1 MVRDAELTLDELG
14 DAGTGPDISAEAEG
28 RCTAGQAGREGSQ
41 LVRAE
46 AWGSTGRRAGAQGFH
61 AAVART
67 SQPLAD
73 GTLGDT
79 ERLSNLTLF
88 PVLLVQ
94 LPSTKATALAPIP

>member
-1 MVRDAELTLDELG
+1 M
-14 DAGTGPDISAEAEG
+14 
-28 RCTAGQAGREGSQ
+28 
-41 LVRAE
+41 VRAE

-79 ERLSNLTLF
+79 ERLGNLTLL
-88 PVLLVQ
+88 PALLVQ
-94 LPSTKATALAPIP
+94 LPSTKATALAPIPWNISPVHGPYATMSTAQYYAFTPWSVTTCQRRTRD